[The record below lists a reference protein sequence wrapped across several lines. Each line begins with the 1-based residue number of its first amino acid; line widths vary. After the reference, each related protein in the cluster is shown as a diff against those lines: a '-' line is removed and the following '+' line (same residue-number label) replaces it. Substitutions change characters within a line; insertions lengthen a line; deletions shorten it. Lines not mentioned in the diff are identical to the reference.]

1 MRYLIEDASLK
12 AYILCRF
19 AHQSAIYQSWMDA
32 CPIPCEVIDDYVPEW
47 QVPRDAAIVITH
59 MHYRWEEIHAL
70 RKIHEAG
77 RVPVL
82 ILSDGI
88 LEYRNTWEHPDLADG
103 AMFQPLMGHKIACI
117 GRGQARII
125 ESWGNPGKAEVVGLP
140 RLDRDLDHAPP
151 PIHQDGP
158 FRLLIA
164 TANTPAFN
172 DQQRETVIE
181 SLSQIK
187 QRLTVNP
194 QVNHR
199 PVQITWRLTDNL
211 EQAIGL
217 PFVENS
223 SLEPAERPPL
233 SEEIDASDA
242 VITTPSTL
250 YLESA
255 LKQRPTALLDFH
267 NSPHFVPAA
276 WMLNAPK
283 HLNWI
288 LQELADP
295 PPPKMLFQKT
305 VLHDNLQCN
314 SPAKPRML
322 ELIQTM
328 VECGEQARAA
338 GHAIQLPQRII
349 PDPDRGFSRVES
361 QFDTTQLYPDNPAFQ
376 NQELRQLQ
384 SELSQVIKRLDTLP
398 RDLAEKNQYI
408 TLLLEQRDQM
418 RLKITELRARIQ
430 KLRKILG
437 IKPKS

>member
-1 MRYLIEDASLK
+1 
-12 AYILCRF
+12 
-19 AHQSAIYQSWMDA
+19 
-32 CPIPCEVIDDYVPEW
+32 
-47 QVPRDAAIVITH
+47 
-59 MHYRWEEIHAL
+59 
-70 RKIHEAG
+70 
-77 RVPVL
+77 
-82 ILSDGI
+82 
-88 LEYRNTWEHPDLADG
+88 
-103 AMFQPLMGHKIACI
+103 
-117 GRGQARII
+117 
-125 ESWGNPGKAEVVGLP
+125 
-140 RLDRDLDHAPP
+140 
-151 PIHQDGP
+151 
-158 FRLLIA
+158 
-164 TANTPAFN
+164 
-172 DQQRETVIE
+172 
-181 SLSQIK
+181 
-187 QRLTVNP
+187 
-194 QVNHR
+194 
-199 PVQITWRLTDNL
+199 
-211 EQAIGL
+211 
-217 PFVENS
+217 
-223 SLEPAERPPL
+223 
-233 SEEIDASDA
+233 
-242 VITTPSTL
+242 
-250 YLESA
+250 
-255 LKQRPTALLDFH
+255 
-267 NSPHFVPAA
+267 
-276 WMLNAPK
+276 MLNAPK

-430 KLRKILG
+430 KLRKILM
-437 IKPKS
+437 S